1 MILGGGG
8 RGLTDEE
15 RGESE
20 GGKVVVWG
28 VLYKGG
34 SWIVWVLSR
43 GSGVGNAGWG
53 FFLGGGGGL

>member
-43 GSGVGNAGWG
+43 
-53 FFLGGGGGL
+53 FLGGGL